1 MSSLDD
7 FLGGADKPERIRTS
21 IYINRDDF
29 LALEQRAL
37 NAKRLKKGELIE
49 KSIPTNPRNRLAA
62 IVKHGAKQLSEFDS
76 QHNNF
81 HFFVELFNRL

>member
-37 NAKRLKKGELIE
+37 NAKRLKKGEKSVSAIIQKLI
-49 KSIPTNPRNRLAA
+49 
-62 IVKHGAKQLSEFDS
+62 SEHL
-76 QHNNF
+76 Q
-81 HFFVELFNRL
+81 E